1 MLKYL
6 DPYGDAIFN
15 YLQMP
20 DLITDL
26 RAIPDQ
32 DSLILQVIE
41 MAIQCRNG
49 RLRYLDGAPVGDMLL
64 VRLSK
69 NQQPIYKELADE
81 WFDPNTR
88 VSFGLKS
95 ILGLRTD

>member
-1 MLKYL
+1 MAGCYL
-6 DPYGDAIFN
+6 D
-15 YLQMP
+15 
-20 DLITDL
+20 
-26 RAIPDQ
+26 
-32 DSLILQVIE
+32 
-41 MAIQCRNG
+41 
-49 RLRYLDGAPVGDMLL
+49 DGAPVGDMLL

-69 NQQPIYKELADE
+69 NQQPIYKELANE